1 MNWIEIVGHIGST
14 LSSLTFMPQ
23 VYQTWKTKS
32 VKDLNLFMMLI
43 VFISTVVWL
52 IYGVGMHLLPVII
65 CNGIICAL
73 SVLLIFFKF
82 KYSDKK

>member
-14 LSSLTFMPQ
+14 LSSLTFIPQ

-32 VKDLNLFMMLI
+32 VEDLNLFMMLI
-43 VFISTVVWL
+43 VFLSTVVWL
-52 IYGVGMHLLPVII
+52 VYGLGMHLLPVII

-73 SVLLIFFKF
+73 SILLICFKF
-82 KYSDKK
+82 RFAGTK

>member
-23 VYQTWKTKS
+23 VDQIWKTKS
-32 VKDLNLFMMLI
+32 VEDLNLFMMLI
-43 VFISTVVWL
+43 VFLSTDVWL
-52 IYGVGMHLLPVII
+52 VYGVGMHLLPVVI

-73 SVLLIFFKF
+73 SILLIYFKF
-82 KYSDKK
+82 RFARTK